1 MYLVS
6 RCLHKRDVS
15 FAFFWHDL
23 VVEDRPTLFEFKLLW
38 SGRGAQAERMQ
49 LPARIYVICCCI
61 ESVTVL
67 KTASELFTWSLSL
80 LVSVSSIIL
89 VSCVVS

>member
-1 MYLVS
+1 M
-6 RCLHKRDVS
+6 R
-15 FAFFWHDL
+15 FFGTTLFDL